1 MPAVLL
7 AKGVYSGI
15 RGRAVPR
22 ETAKGVKPAEE
33 VAPKTRP
40 EQAAATPQDRS
51 EIRAIFEKSNELTA
65 VIDEGYK
72 VRPVQKIVKTGE
84 LDQVEIQAMKQK
96 TGMDLAGYSREITSE
111 KIRHAVKKHGGS
123 AEAARGQLPLTR
135 NDFLKVPEIA
145 RAENVVK
152 VDVGKRQQPLI
163 IYEKPVNGYLYVVE
177 EVLTG
182 KKTLQFLSMR
192 KLKRPSARPNAGEPG
207 PVSHVQD
214 VRSLTS
220 TSNIYK
226 SEGKVNGNPGPQ
238 PPFHLTALKN
248 YKEALTATGGG
259 YGSRGATHPEHMRTR
274 PGTEEA
280 SLIKDIFGPSANTSE
295 RRSQGQESAEQVR
308 HHAMQAEGRPVIKK
322 EVKNSSSLSQE
333 KVDSFVDESL
343 VRHGPR
349 RYLPLSIVRPEEAA
363 RIKELTGVDTTG
375 FRHEINN
382 HDLRHAIKQ
391 HGDPV
396 REAAVGQL
404 PITQK
409 DLKMIPQ
416 VLREYDQILPG
427 SPNVNGKSV
436 RYVKRVNGHIIVA
449 EVLREERK
457 TMAVKTIWKKPA
469 SVSHD
474 TP

>member
-1 MPAVLL
+1 MVDEFGNAIPRPGVSPEDVAAQAALVKRAHTNFINETLKPAAYIAGFANPIVALPFIAADAKALYDQGGAGNVVKEFTGYTALRNATQNPEEFGRRFYEKPLTTAAEFVPAVLL

-192 KLKRPSARPNAGEPG
+192 KLKRSSARPNAGEPG

-226 SEGKVNGNPGPQ
+226 SEGKVNGNPDRS
-238 PPFHLTALKN
+238 PPST
-248 YKEALTATGGG
+248 
-259 YGSRGATHPEHMRTR
+259 
-274 PGTEEA
+274 
-280 SLIKDIFGPSANTSE
+280 
-295 RRSQGQESAEQVR
+295 
-308 HHAMQAEGRPVIKK
+308 
-322 EVKNSSSLSQE
+322 
-333 KVDSFVDESL
+333 
-343 VRHGPR
+343 
-349 RYLPLSIVRPEEAA
+349 
-363 RIKELTGVDTTG
+363 
-375 FRHEINN
+375 
-382 HDLRHAIKQ
+382 
-391 HGDPV
+391 
-396 REAAVGQL
+396 
-404 PITQK
+404 
-409 DLKMIPQ
+409 
-416 VLREYDQILPG
+416 
-427 SPNVNGKSV
+427 
-436 RYVKRVNGHIIVA
+436 
-449 EVLREERK
+449 
-457 TMAVKTIWKKPA
+457 
-469 SVSHD
+469 
-474 TP
+474 